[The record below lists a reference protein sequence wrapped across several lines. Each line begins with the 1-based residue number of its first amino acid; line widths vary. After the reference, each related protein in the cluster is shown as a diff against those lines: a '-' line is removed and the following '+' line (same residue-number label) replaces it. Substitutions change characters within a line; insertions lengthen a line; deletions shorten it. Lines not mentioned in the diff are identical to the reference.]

1 MDNIIAALEHNDRVY
16 EIKLWQVSVPL
27 LENVLAAMKESFP
40 ALTYLNLRL
49 DDGKVAVVPDSFL
62 GGSAPR
68 LRSLVLQRL
77 SIPGL
82 PKLLLS
88 ATDLVDLL
96 LLNIPHSMYIPPGA
110 MVTCLLA
117 LVRLEGFGLGF
128 ESPRSRPERRH
139 PPPHNRSILSTITN
153 LWFTGVSEY
162 LEDLLSRI
170 DAPLL
175 NSLNISF
182 FHQLIFDS
190 PQLAHFIGRSPAL
203 KAHDLAHV
211 FFADSKVQVILP
223 WTELKLGISCRQ
235 SDWQLSSLAQV
246 CTSSFPQALIQ
257 TVEQLYLREHGDS
270 RSRWQDD
277 IEDNQWLELLR
288 PFTAVKS
295 LYLSKKF
302 APRIAPF
309 LQDLVVRERVMEVL
323 PSLQRLCMER
333 LHPSGPVKEAI
344 ERFVAARLLSNHPIV
359 ISLWD
364 KSAFYASQAREPNAN
379 FLLGSSEP
387 PATLHWI
394 LLPFGA
400 RRSKGKLKFDFAYEV
415 DEVVLAEAGGS
426 RPLSVLERNK
436 SAAEPGL
443 TEMVIHCA
451 ELPEWPVHVARQS
464 GIRCVDVFEAIRDT
478 YNVVL
483 TTTERS
489 IHQSRVRDIERRRP
503 PPPEGAKKGARRRDL
518 LGGKTQF
525 LGLDWSTSDVRYP
538 NGCWRLNVGSS
549 PA

>member
-1 MDNIIAALEHNDRVY
+1 MTIEILPDVALLGIFDFYVDQALQDDETEAWHTLVHVCQTWRNVIFGSPLRLNLQLYCTARRPVRRALHIWPPLPIVIQQYGPSTRGMDNIIAALEHNDRVY

-235 SDWQLSSLAQV
+235 SDWQLSSLAHV
-246 CTSSFPQALIQ
+246 CSSSFPQALIPM
-257 TVEQLYLREHGDS
+257 VEHLYVQSGFS
-270 RSRWQDD
+270 RRHWQDD
-277 IEDNQWLELLR
+277 MESDQWLEFLQS
-288 PFTAVKS
+288 FSAVKD
-295 LYLSKKF
+295 LYLDQEF
-302 APRIAPF
+302 APLIAPA
-309 LQDLVVRERVMEVL
+309 LQQLVGERVIETL
-323 PSLQRLCMER
+323 PDLQSLFLEGLQ
-333 LHPSGPVKEAI
+333 PSGPLQQSIGE
-344 ERFVAARLLSNHPIV
+344 FVAARQLANHPV
-359 ISLWD
+359 
-364 KSAFYASQAREPNAN
+364 A
-379 FLLGSSEP
+379 
-387 PATLHWI
+387 
-394 LLPFGA
+394 
-400 RRSKGKLKFDFAYEV
+400 V
-415 DEVVLAEAGGS
+415 S
-426 RPLSVLERNK
+426 RWERK
-436 SAAEPGL
+436 
-443 TEMVIHCA
+443 
-451 ELPEWPVHVARQS
+451 
-464 GIRCVDVFEAIRDT
+464 
-478 YNVVL
+478 
-483 TTTERS
+483 
-489 IHQSRVRDIERRRP
+489 
-503 PPPEGAKKGARRRDL
+503 
-518 LGGKTQF
+518 
-525 LGLDWSTSDVRYP
+525 
-538 NGCWRLNVGSS
+538 
-549 PA
+549 